1 MSEWAAQVMSRTWSA
16 RRGDEEVLEKKAGG
30 KKKKKKSRRGSGAG
44 KIEELGFVR
53 ERCEDEEQTGGC
65 EGTALRNIR
74 RVRISSCLGQGP
86 RPI

>member
-30 KKKKKKSRRGSGAG
+30 KKKK

>member
-1 MSEWAAQVMSRTWSA
+1 MRKFWKRKLVA
-16 RRGDEEVLEKKAGG
+16 
-30 KKKKKKSRRGSGAG
+30 KKKK